1 MEIGIDLGTT
11 NSCVAYIDQD
21 GNPQIIP
28 NDEGGRTTPSVIFFE
43 EDRVIVGNQAKEEAL
58 INPEDTVSYIKRHM
72 GDKDFKYARKDGQIF
87 SPEDLSAII
96 LKKLKKIAE
105 DYLGQEV
112 DAAVI
117 TVPAYFNDAQR
128 KATQDAANIAGLKV
142 LKIINEPTAA
152 ALAYGVGKETGDQTI
167 MIYDLGGGTFDVV
180 IMRLEEGE
188 LRVLATNGNRQL
200 GGFDFDNALLSYVI
214 DYLEEKYDLDV
225 YEDPYVIEDLRERV
239 EDAKK
244 SLSTKT
250 KTNIIINAG
259 GVRDR
264 LEISQDLFNSMI
276 ADDVQRTCD
285 MMTFTLEDA
294 GLDWADIDKTIFVG
308 GSSRISLVRQ
318 KVEDLVGKKPSFE
331 LNPDEVVAIGAA
343 IQASI
348 LAGEDRPDQNIS
360 GTKII
365 DVNSHSL
372 GFAAHNDQNVLMNSI
387 MIEKNTPLPAEA
399 TNSFYLLNENQQ
411 ALNIKICEG
420 EDQDINYV
428 TIISDT
434 TIQLP
439 ESPRRE
445 RAEVQVTYS
454 YDADGIIHVDV
465 FDVTTG
471 TLMRAVDLE
480 RPSNLTKQEILEKKN
495 TISHLEID

>member
-28 NDEGGRTTPSVIFFE
+28 NDEGGRTTPSVIFFD
-43 EDRVIVGNQAKEEAL
+43 EDRVIVGSQAKEEAL

-72 GDKDFKYARKDGQIF
+72 GDKDFKYAKRDGEIF

-96 LKKLKKIAE
+96 LKKLKKSAE

-152 ALAYGVGKETGDQTI
+152 ALAYGVGKESGDQKI

-180 IMRLEEGE
+180 IMQLKDGE

-200 GGFDFDNALLSYVI
+200 GGFDFDNNLLSYVI
-214 DYLEEKYDLDV
+214 GYLEEKYDLDV
-225 YEDPYVIEDLRERV
+225 YEDPYMMEDLRERV

-244 SLSTKT
+244 ALSTKS

-259 GVRDR
+259 SVRDK
-264 LEISQDLFNSMI
+264 LEVSLDLFNSMI
-276 ADDVQRTCD
+276 AGDIQRTCD

-294 GLDWADIDKTIFVG
+294 GLEWKDIDKTIFVG
-308 GSSRISLVRQ
+308 GSSRINLVRDR
-318 KVEDLVGKKPSFE
+318 VEALVGKKPSFE

-343 IQASI
+343 IQASL
-348 LAGEDRPDQNIS
+348 LAGQEGPNQNLS

-372 GFAAHNDQNVLMNSI
+372 GFASFNDQNVLINAI
-387 MIEKNTPLPAEA
+387 MIEKNTPLPASV
-399 TNSFYLLNENQQ
+399 TQSFFLMNENQQ
-411 ALNIKICEG
+411 ALGIKICEG

-434 TIQLP
+434 EVRLP
-439 ESPRRE
+439 EAPRPE

-454 YDADGIIHVDV
+454 YDTDGIIHVNV
-465 FDVTTG
+465 FDVTTE
-471 TLMRAVDLE
+471 TLLQAVELE

-495 TISHLEID
+495 KISNLEID

>member
-1 MEIGIDLGTT
+1 
-11 NSCVAYIDQD
+11 
-21 GNPQIIP
+21 
-28 NDEGGRTTPSVIFFE
+28 
-43 EDRVIVGNQAKEEAL
+43 
-58 INPEDTVSYIKRHM
+58 
-72 GDKDFKYARKDGQIF
+72 
-87 SPEDLSAII
+87 
-96 LKKLKKIAE
+96 
-105 DYLGQEV
+105 
-112 DAAVI
+112 
-117 TVPAYFNDAQR
+117 
-128 KATQDAANIAGLKV
+128 
-142 LKIINEPTAA
+142 
-152 ALAYGVGKETGDQTI
+152 
-167 MIYDLGGGTFDVV
+167 
-180 IMRLEEGE
+180 MRLEEGE

-225 YEDPYVIEDLRERV
+225 YEDPYIIEDLRERV

-244 SLSTKT
+244 ALSTKT
-250 KTNIIINAG
+250 KTNLIINVG

-294 GLDWADIDKTIFVG
+294 GLDWTDIDKTIFVG
-308 GSSRISLVRQ
+308 GSSRISLVRDR
-318 KVEDLVGKKPSFE
+318 VEDLVGKKPSFE

-348 LAGEDRPDQNIS
+348 LAGDDRPDQNIS

-372 GFAAHNDQNVLMNSI
+372 GFAAHNDQNVLVNSI
-387 MIEKNTPLPAEA
+387 MIEKNTPLPVEV

-428 TIISDT
+428 TIISDI

-439 ESPRRE
+439 ESPRQE

-454 YDADGIIHVDV
+454 YDVDGIIHVNV
-465 FDVTTG
+465 LDVTTG
-471 TLMRAVDLE
+471 ILMRAVDLE

-495 TISHLEID
+495 TISQLEID